1 MTDINSIAKLR
12 RTYAE
17 RSLDEKEAPKNP
29 FELFSSW
36 LQEAVNANIVE
47 PNAMILSTAS
57 ITGKPNSRVVLLKGV
72 NDESL
77 TFFTNYESRKAKEL
91 LENPQASLLF
101 YWSELG
107 RQIKIYGLVE
117 KTSTKESGEYFK
129 TRPYE
134 SRIAAWASKQSE
146 SILNRKYL
154 EDKFS
159 EFQNLYPDDDVP
171 LPPFWGGYR
180 LIPEYFE
187 FWQGRENRMHDRV
200 AYTKEESSWKIER
213 LSP

>member
-1 MTDINSIAKLR
+1 MTDINSLAKLR
-12 RTYAE
+12 RSYAE
-17 RSLDEKEAPKNP
+17 RTLDEKDVPTNP
-29 FELFSSW
+29 FELFSLW
-36 LQEAVNANIVE
+36 VQEAVNAAIVE

-57 ITGKPNSRVVLLKGV
+57 SSGKPNARVVLLKDV
-72 NDESL
+72 TEESL
-77 TFFTNYESRKAKEL
+77 VFFTNYESRKAKEL
-91 LENPQASLLF
+91 LKNPQASLLF

-107 RQIKIYGLVE
+107 RQIRISGLVE

-146 SILNRKYL
+146 SIPDRKYL
-154 EDKFS
+154 EDKFL
-159 EFQNLYPDDDVP
+159 EYQNLYPDDDVP
-171 LPPFWGGYR
+171 LPSFWGGYR
-180 LIPEYFE
+180 LIPDYFE

-200 AYTKEESSWKIER
+200 AYAKEEGNWKIDR